1 MVTVPSSGCAR
12 PAARRRW
19 LVDVSHAVR
28 GTPPLGSMVS
38 AGSSPRSA
46 PTGLHEDLTTCSLVG
61 LSAAGALAG
70 VLWAGAWVAAVA
82 TGRVPPRLGIGG
94 AAALLANPADP
105 AAAWGTPMPGAVT
118 YWALTSVVLMAT
130 ATVIVIVA
138 RWWRR
143 SKRRGEAD
151 PRSLAGIATA
161 AEVTAA
167 AGLRAVRRRARHA
180 RPSLH
185 RPVGVEVGYRLGR
198 SRGVETWA
206 SVEDSMLVVG
216 PPRSGKGLHL
226 VIPMLLDA
234 PGAVVATSTRPD
246 NLAVTLQ
253 ARRAVGPVAVFDPQ
267 RLAPGVAGGLRWSPV
282 RGCELPQTAMIRA
295 RALAAGTGMSR
306 TVEGGDFWQGQTEAV
321 LRSLLHAA
329 VLGGRSARDLYRWS
343 LDPATVAD
351 AVTILAQN
359 GAAPGWDD
367 ALEQAAHSDP
377 RTRDSIWLGVRQA
390 LSSLADPRV
399 LEAVSP
405 RPGEEFDPTSFLH
418 ERGTLFVL
426 GTASGAGAAGSLV
439 AALVEDMVETARSLA
454 ATSPGGRLDPPL
466 LLALDEIG
474 NLAPLPSLPSLMSE
488 GGGSGIT
495 TLAVLQSLSQARDRW
510 GEQPAGALWDAAI
523 AKVILGGGSNAR
535 DLADLS
541 ALIGDRDE
549 FTDAVSR
556 GAYGERS
563 TSTSVRRVPVM
574 DTSRLRTLPFGTGVL
589 LLRTAPPIVL
599 DLAPWTS
606 RKDARALS
614 AARGSVEAQL
624 RTAADSKAAT
634 DCAAGGGTPGGETKD
649 EVRAKPAQDSGSCR
663 ATGDY

>member
-1 MVTVPSSGCAR
+1 
-12 PAARRRW
+12 
-19 LVDVSHAVR
+19 
-28 GTPPLGSMVS
+28 
-38 AGSSPRSA
+38 
-46 PTGLHEDLTTCSLVG
+46 
-61 LSAAGALAG
+61 
-70 VLWAGAWVAAVA
+70 
-82 TGRVPPRLGIGG
+82 
-94 AAALLANPADP
+94 
-105 AAAWGTPMPGAVT
+105 
-118 YWALTSVVLMAT
+118 
-130 ATVIVIVA
+130 
-138 RWWRR
+138 
-143 SKRRGEAD
+143 
-151 PRSLAGIATA
+151 
-161 AEVTAA
+161 
-167 AGLRAVRRRARHA
+167 
-180 RPSLH
+180 
-185 RPVGVEVGYRLGR
+185 
-198 SRGVETWA
+198 
-206 SVEDSMLVVG
+206 MLVVG

-226 VIPMLLDA
+226 VIPMILDA

-246 NLAVTLQ
+246 NLAVTFKS
-253 ARRAVGPVAVFDPQ
+253 RRAVGPVAVFDPQ

-295 RALAAGTGMSR
+295 RALASAIGMSR
-306 TVEGGDFWQGQTEAV
+306 TVEGGDFWEGQTEAV

-329 VLGGRSARDLYRWS
+329 ALGGRSARDLYRWS

-351 AVTILAQN
+351 AVTILARD
-359 GAAPGWDD
+359 GGAPGWDD

-405 RPGEEFDPTSFLH
+405 QPGEEFDPTSFLH

-439 AALVEDMVETARSLA
+439 AALVEDMVETARRLA
-454 ATSPGGRLDPPL
+454 ATSPGARLDPPL

-510 GEQPAGALWDAAI
+510 GEQPAGTLWDAAI

-549 FTDAVSR
+549 YTDAVSR

-599 DLAPWTS
+599 DLAPWTA
-606 RKDARALS
+606 RRDARALS

-624 RTAADSKAAT
+624 RSSADLRAARDCPAGDGSTGGAT
-634 DCAAGGGTPGGETKD
+634 QSGVSTDA
-649 EVRAKPAQDSGSCR
+649 AQDAGCR
-663 ATGDY
+663 GATGAD